1 MCVRNE
7 KIKLIET
14 NISKEKELIERINTN
29 LSVNQKKTSLN
40 HYQIDTVTL
49 NEIQV
54 ASIRFTGQYTE
65 LDKYIPLLYKQIEN
79 TCFLHLRTTMY
90 THETPCLWGFLL
102 FV

>member
-49 NEIQV
+49 NENTGCIYSFYR
-54 ASIRFTGQYTE
+54 SIYR
-65 LDKYIPLLYKQIEN
+65 I
-79 TCFLHLRTTMY
+79 R
-90 THETPCLWGFLL
+90 
-102 FV
+102 